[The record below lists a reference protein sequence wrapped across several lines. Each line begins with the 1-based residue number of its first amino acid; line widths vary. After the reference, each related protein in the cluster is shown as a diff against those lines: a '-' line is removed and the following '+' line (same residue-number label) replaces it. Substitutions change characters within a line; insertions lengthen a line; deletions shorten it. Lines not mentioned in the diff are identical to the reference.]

1 MFTRPGENPDT
12 PDLAPISSGDHLA
25 SESKTR
31 DRPIAHR
38 VRLQAHK
45 HVTSGKT
52 PQYHL
57 PEFEN
62 RAQTLSVYR
71 GDYGD
76 GAR

>member
-1 MFTRPGENPDT
+1 MFTRPSENPDT

-45 HVTSGKT
+45 HVTSGKK
-52 PQYHL
+52 PRFSL
-57 PEFEN
+57 RSFEI
-62 RAQTLSVYR
+62 RAQNLPVCR
-71 GDYGD
+71 GGYVDS
-76 GAR
+76 AR